1 MRFSRHH
8 QALLLAVVLL
18 WSSCGDGKEA
28 SDGLAGRLMGRW
40 ELEKA
45 WRNGRQTETL
55 AGIYYEFADGN
66 VLTTNMTPS
75 LQEESYVYEVKGQQI
90 VEKTGREVLYTISEF
105 QDSVMSISLTIH
117 DFPFRLMVR
126 RTTEPALR

>member
-1 MRFSRHH
+1 MNFLRLSV
-8 QALLLAVVLL
+8 LLLTLGFLSVA
-18 WSSCGDGKEA
+18 CREQTA
-28 SDGLAGRLMGRW
+28 TSDSLTAQLQGRW

-90 VEKTGREVLYTISEF
+90 VEKTGHEVLYTITEF

-117 DFPFRLMVR
+117 DFPFRLLVR
-126 RTTEPALR
+126 RTEWDALR